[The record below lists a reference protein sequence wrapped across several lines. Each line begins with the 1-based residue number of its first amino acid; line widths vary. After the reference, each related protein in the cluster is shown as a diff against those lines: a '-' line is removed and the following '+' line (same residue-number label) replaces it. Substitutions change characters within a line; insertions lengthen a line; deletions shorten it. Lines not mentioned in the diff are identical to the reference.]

1 MYFSSLS
8 LSFSLCN
15 NYSYYYCCCCCYK
28 VFTDISKGAKI
39 FSPPFHAKKPFF
51 CSFFFFFFFF
61 ICFFTFS
68 PLSLQQTDMEET
80 EETNTRNRKCTAKT
94 SFRQRTNTNTNTNKQ
109 PVHNHHHH
117 HHHHHLYHHNQILHH
132 HHHHQSNRIHLGFF
146 NQYQTYPPLL
156 PLPPTIPL
164 NFAANTTTT
173 PPFPQN
179 HNNNNFRSK
188 THLQKPSRTSSNS
201 QFQHISV
208 APPGTS
214 LFSSSRIHDF
224 VKRFDFY

>member
-1 MYFSSLS
+1 ML
-8 LSFSLCN
+8 LLLLL
-15 NYSYYYCCCCCYK
+15 YK

-68 PLSLQQTDMEET
+68 PLSLQQTDMEEA

-94 SFRQRTNTNTNTNKQ
+94 SFRHNTNKQ
-109 PVHNHHHH
+109 PVHNHHHHH

-132 HHHHQSNRIHLGFF
+132 HHHHHQSNRIHLGFF
-146 NQYQTYPPLL
+146 NQYHTYPPLL

-164 NFAANTTTT
+164 NFAANTTT

-201 QFQHISV
+201 QFQHMSV
-208 APPGTS
+208 APPGTC